1 MDIRDRRAIHHRAS
15 EALAA
20 ASGNPGR
27 IVLCYTAVCAVL
39 ALLSSTLDILLSN
52 RIADTG
58 GLSNMGL
65 RSILSTA
72 QTVLPIIQLVITT
85 CLSLGYHICVLRI
98 VRGQEARPGTLL
110 EGFRNFGPILRA
122 VLFQGMLYLSFGIL
136 SMYLSSFIFMMTPY
150 AAPFTQLMAP
160 ILESADLLMAGELVL
175 DEATVFAAAETLVP
189 MMWIWLAVFLL
200 MFLPAFYSYRM
211 TVFCIADEPR
221 RGALANLHKSK
232 MMMRRN
238 RFALLRLDLSMW
250 WFYALQILIGIICY
264 GEVLLPMLGVT
275 LPWNPVFSYFFFFV
289 LSLSIQ
295 IIGFYFLMNR
305 VNVAYAVAYDALQQP
320 KEPETPSEPDLPF
333 PTEY

>member
-20 ASGNPGR
+20 AGGNPGK
-27 IVLCYTAVCAVL
+27 IALCYTAVCAVL

-72 QTVLPIIQLVITT
+72 QTVLPILQLVITT

-98 VRGQEARPGTLL
+98 ARGQEARPGTLL
-110 EGFRNFGPILRA
+110 DGFRNFGPILRA

-136 SMYLSSFIFMMTPY
+136 SMYLSSFIFMMTPFS
-150 AAPFTQLMAP
+150 ADFAEIMAP
-160 ILESADLLMAGELVL
+160 ILESPDLLMTGELVL
-175 DEATVFAAAETLVP
+175 DDATLFAATETLVP
-189 MMWIWLAVFLL
+189 MLWIWLGVFLL
-200 MFLPAFYSYRM
+200 MFLPAYYGYRM

-221 RGALANLHKSK
+221 RGALASLHKSK

-238 RFALLRLDLSMW
+238 RLALLRLDLSMW
-250 WFYALQILIGIICY
+250 WFYALQILVSIICY
-264 GEVLLPMLGVT
+264 GEMLLPLVGVT
-275 LPWNPVFSYFFFFV
+275 LPWNPRFSFYFFFI
-289 LSLSIQ
+289 LSLVIQ
-295 IIGFYFLMNR
+295 IASYYFLMNR
-305 VNVAYAVAYDALQQP
+305 VNVAYAMAYDALQQP
-320 KEPETPSEPDLPF
+320 KEPESRQKTDLPF